1 MSPVRKCLLSRY
13 QGLSHRDS
21 QQLAS
26 LLQAGLALG
35 TSLSSAA
42 AALLDHHQA
51 LENLQQ
57 GRANAKYREWH
68 SSLYLFLTPSHMR
81 PSGSPRVSRDM
92 GQGGDLL
99 QSSHSRSP
107 LYTLCQELCAPFSFL
122 SHTSNGLP
130 GPWPPA
136 PPPSPLAPCPTPSP
150 WPPPP
155 SPLPPLQSPGSQ
167 PQDSLVLAPST
178 PRQCLF
184 RSPAPTRSLLHLC
197 PPWLSFK
204 FL

>member
-1 MSPVRKCLLSRY
+1 M
-13 QGLSHRDS
+13 
-21 QQLAS
+21 
-26 LLQAGLALG
+26 
-35 TSLSSAA
+35 
-42 AALLDHHQA
+42 
-51 LENLQQ
+51 QQ

-99 QSSHSRSP
+99 QSSHSRCTPCARSCGLLSP
-107 LYTLCQELCAPFSFL
+107 SCPTLLIDS
-122 SHTSNGLP
+122 
-130 GPWPPA
+130 
-136 PPPSPLAPCPTPSP
+136 LAPCPAPQSSGSLPHPQSP
-150 WPPPP
+150 APAPQ
-155 SPLPPLQSPGSQ
+155 SSAPPLQSPGSQ

-204 FL
+204 FLST